1 MQQRLVHNLPKG
13 QEIRNA
19 LKKKPGNLMNNWR
32 NLIKVVLVCAILLPL
47 TDALAQG
54 PPINTDTPIML
65 GVSGGGVRSFGKI
78 THKATLLRDGKEI
91 ADTLDRSVTSW
102 VTPVA
107 IPYNLYS
114 DKLQIGLILPYVNI
128 DLNKTTGDVSS
139 SGIGD
144 IKLSAK
150 YLVYQLDQKNKTI
163 RVASKAG
170 VKLPTGDEDIQ
181 PALGTGSTDYFF
193 STVAAWIEKRVGVYI
208 EGIYNVN
215 TSRDSLDFGNSFS
228 YNLALGYRLLP
239 VVYETYPSPQ
249 INGYLELN
257 GTTVG
262 KSEVNRAKDDNS
274 GGITLFLSPG
284 LQYVGGRGWLVETLF
299 QYPIINEPNGTQLA
313 TDWTI
318 SFGTRVLVFKNRRNL
333 LKAISNS

>member
-1 MQQRLVHNLPKG
+1 MKQRLAYNLRAGEKIENVLRK
-13 QEIRNA
+13 Q
-19 LKKKPGNLMNNWR
+19 PGYLMSNWR
-32 NLIKVVLVCAILLPL
+32 NLIVAVAACAFLFPL

-65 GVSGGGVRSFGKI
+65 GVSGGGIRSFGKI
-78 THKATLLRDGKEI
+78 TRKTTLLRDGKEI

-114 DKLQIGLILPYVNI
+114 DKLQIGLILPYVNM
-128 DLNKTTGDVSS
+128 DLHKTTGDFSS

-150 YLVYQLDQKNKTI
+150 YLVYQLDRKNKTV

-170 VKLPTGDEDIQ
+170 VKLPTGNEDTQ

-193 STVAAWIEKRVGVYI
+193 STVAGWLEKRVGVFI

-215 TSRDSLDFGNSFS
+215 TSKDSLDFGNSFS

-239 VVYETYPSPQ
+239 TVYETYPSPQ

-257 GTTVG
+257 GTTVA
-262 KSEVNRAKDDNS
+262 KSEVNGAKDDNS
-274 GGITLFLSPG
+274 GGTILFLSPG
-284 LQYVGGRGWLVETLF
+284 LQYIGGRGWLVETSF
-299 QYPIINEPNGTQLA
+299 QYPIINQPNGTQLA
-313 TDWTI
+313 TDWTL
-318 SFGTRVLVFKNRRNL
+318 SFGTRVLVF
-333 LKAISNS
+333 

>member
-1 MQQRLVHNLPKG
+1 MKHCLVHMLPKG
-13 QEIRNA
+13 EKIKDVLR
-19 LKKKPGNLMNNWR
+19 KESGYFMINWR
-32 NLIKVVLVCAILLPL
+32 NLIKVVLSCAILLPL

-78 THKATLLRDGKEI
+78 TRKATLLRDGKEI

-114 DKLQIGLILPYVNI
+114 DKLQIGVILPYVNI
-128 DLNKTTGDVSS
+128 ALDKTTGDISS

-144 IKLSAK
+144 IKVSAK
-150 YLVYQLDQKNKTI
+150 YLVYQLDRKNKTV

-170 VKLPTGDEDIQ
+170 VKLPTGNEDTQ
-181 PALGTGSTDYFF
+181 PALGTGSTDYFI
-193 STVAAWIEKRVGVYI
+193 STVAGWIEKRVGMYI

-239 VVYETYPSPQ
+239 AVYETYPSPQ

-257 GTTVG
+257 GTTVA
-262 KSEVNRAKDDNS
+262 KKEVNGAKVDNS
-274 GGITLFLSPG
+274 GGTILLLSPG
-284 LQYVGGRGWLVETLF
+284 LQYIGGRGWLVETSF

-313 TDWTI
+313 TDWTL
-318 SFGTRVLVFKNRRNL
+318 SFGTRVLVF
-333 LKAISNS
+333 

>member
-1 MQQRLVHNLPKG
+1 MKQRLAYNLRAGEKIENVLRK
-13 QEIRNA
+13 Q
-19 LKKKPGNLMNNWR
+19 PGYLMSNWR
-32 NLIKVVLVCAILLPL
+32 NLIVAVVACAFLFPL
-47 TDALAQG
+47 TGALAQG

-65 GVSGGGVRSFGKI
+65 GVSGGGIRSFGKI
-78 THKATLLRDGKEI
+78 TRKTTLLRDGKEI

-114 DKLQIGLILPYVNI
+114 DKLQIGLILPYVNM
-128 DLNKTTGDVSS
+128 DLHKTTGDFSS

-150 YLVYQLDQKNKTI
+150 YLVYQLDRKNKTV

-170 VKLPTGDEDIQ
+170 VKLPTGNEDTQ

-193 STVAAWIEKRVGVYI
+193 STVAGWLEKRVGVFI

-257 GTTVG
+257 GTTVA
-262 KSEVNRAKDDNS
+262 KSELNDAKVDNS
-274 GGITLFLSPG
+274 GGTILFLSPG
-284 LQYVGGRGWLVETLF
+284 LQYIGGRGWLVETSF
-299 QYPIINEPNGTQLA
+299 QYPIINQPNGTQLA
-313 TDWTI
+313 TDWTL
-318 SFGTRVLVFKNRRNL
+318 SFGTRVLVF
-333 LKAISNS
+333 

>member
-1 MQQRLVHNLPKG
+1 MKQPLAYNFRTGEK
-13 QEIRNA
+13 IKNA
-19 LKKKPGNLMNNWR
+19 PMKEPGYLMNNWH
-32 NLIKVVLVCAILLPL
+32 NLIVAVLGCAFLFPL

-78 THKATLLRDGKEI
+78 TRKATLLRDGTEI
-91 ADTLDRSVTSW
+91 SDTLDRNITAW

-107 IPYNLYS
+107 LPYNLYS
-114 DKLQIGLILPYVNI
+114 DKLQIGLIFPYVNI
-128 DLNKTTGDVSS
+128 NLDKTTGDVSS

-150 YLVYQLDQKNKTI
+150 YLVYQLDRKNKTV

-170 VKLPTGDEDIQ
+170 VKLPTGDEDAQ
-181 PALGTGSTDYFF
+181 PALGTGTTDYFF
-193 STVAAWIEKRVGVYI
+193 STVAGWIEKRVGVYL

-215 TSRDSLDFGNSFS
+215 TSRDALDFGNSFS

-239 VVYETYPSPQ
+239 AVYETYPSPQ
-249 INGYLELN
+249 INGYLELD
-257 GTTVG
+257 GTTVA
-262 KSEVNRAKDDNS
+262 KSEVNGAKDDNS
-274 GGITLFLSPG
+274 GGTTLFLSPG
-284 LQYVGGRGWLVETLF
+284 LQYVGGRGWLVETSF

-318 SFGTRVLVFKNRRNL
+318 SFGTRVLIF
-333 LKAISNS
+333 

>member
-1 MQQRLVHNLPKG
+1 MQQRLAYNLRTG
-13 QEIRNA
+13 
-19 LKKKPGNLMNNWR
+19 KKIKNVPRKEPGYIMNNWH
-32 NLIKVVLVCAILLPL
+32 NLIVAVVACAILFPL

-65 GVSGGGVRSFGKI
+65 GVSGAGVRSFGKI
-78 THKATLLRDGKEI
+78 IRKATLLRDGKEI

-128 DLNKTTGDVSS
+128 DLNKTTGAVSS

-150 YLVYQLDQKNKTI
+150 YLVYQLDRKNKTV

-170 VKLPTGDEDIQ
+170 VKLPTGNEDTQ

-193 STVAAWIEKRVGVYI
+193 STVAGWLEKRVGVFI
-208 EGIYNVN
+208 EGIYNIN

-239 VVYETYPSPQ
+239 AVYETYPSPQ

-257 GTTVG
+257 GTTVS
-262 KSEVNRAKDDNS
+262 KSEVNGAKDDNS
-274 GGITLFLSPG
+274 GGTTLFLSPG
-284 LQYVGGRGWLVETLF
+284 LQYIGGRRWLVETSF

-313 TDWTI
+313 TDWTL
-318 SFGTRVLVFKNRRNL
+318 SFGTRVLLF
-333 LKAISNS
+333 

>member
-1 MQQRLVHNLPKG
+1 MNISR
-13 QEIRNA
+13 
-19 LKKKPGNLMNNWR
+19 NLM
-32 NLIKVVLVCAILLPL
+32 VAVAACAFLFPV
-47 TDALAQG
+47 TNALAQG

-78 THKATLLRDGKEI
+78 TRKATLLRDGKEI
-91 ADTLDRSVTSW
+91 ADILDRSVTSW
-102 VTPVA
+102 VTPVV

-128 DLNKTTGDVSS
+128 DLDKTTGDVSN

-170 VKLPTGDEDIQ
+170 VKLPTSDTGDEDTQ
-181 PALGTGSTDYFF
+181 PALGTGSTDYFI
-193 STVAAWIEKRVGVYI
+193 STVAGWIEKRVGVYI

-239 VVYETYPSPQ
+239 AVYETYPSPQ

-257 GTTVG
+257 GTTVA
-262 KSEVNRAKDDNS
+262 KSEVNGAKDDNS
-274 GGITLFLSPG
+274 GGTTLFLSPG
-284 LQYVGGRGWLVETLF
+284 LQYIGGRRWLVETSY

-318 SFGTRVLVFKNRRNL
+318 SFGIRVLMF
-333 LKAISNS
+333 